1 VSLACRVRR
10 TGRGADLALIH
21 GWALSGE
28 VWAPLVDR
36 LSERFTVH
44 VVDLP
49 GYGGLADGKPGDT
62 APAGATAGDNLGAI
76 ADAVMAALPERI
88 TLCGWS
94 LGAHVAVAALARHSR
109 RVERLVLCAAT
120 PCFVRKPDWP
130 HGVTPELLGTFET
143 MLRLSPQKV
152 VSRFAAMIN
161 QGDAAMREVAR
172 HTTAVAELPLP
183 ERAVL
188 LGGLTLLRQIDWRPL
203 AQKIHQPVMVV
214 HGDADP
220 LMPLPGAQAM
230 ASLFPAAQ
238 VETFE
243 GSAHTPFLSRPDR
256 FVEALRRF
264 AAA

>member
-10 TGRGADLALIH
+10 TGHGADLALIH

-28 VWAPLVDR
+28 VWAPLVDC

-49 GYGGLADGKPGDT
+49 GYGGLADGNLGTT
-62 APAGATAGDNLGAI
+62 APGAATAGDDLGAI
-76 ADAVMAALPERI
+76 ADAVMDVLPERV

-130 HGVTPELLGTFET
+130 HGVAPELLGTFES

-183 ERAVL
+183 DRAVL

-203 AQKIHQPVMVV
+203 AQKIRQPVMVV

-230 ASLFPAAQ
+230 ASLFQAAQ

-256 FVEALRRF
+256 FVEALHRF